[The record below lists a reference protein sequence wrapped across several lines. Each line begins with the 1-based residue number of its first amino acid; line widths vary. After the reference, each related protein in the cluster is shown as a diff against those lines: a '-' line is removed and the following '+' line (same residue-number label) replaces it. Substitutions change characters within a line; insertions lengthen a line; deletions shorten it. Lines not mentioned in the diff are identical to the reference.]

1 MYPKT
6 QQTMTFLK
14 KNWRPI
20 SLLNVIYEL
29 MSSVIANRLKSVLDK
44 IISDDQKGFISG
56 RYIGE
61 TFEQFMAYFMKPSN
75 KIFLD

>member
-6 QQTMTFLK
+6 NKARHLK

-20 SLLNVIYEL
+20 SLLNVIYKL
-29 MSSVIANRLKSVLDK
+29 MSSVIANRLKVVLDK
-44 IISDDQKGFISG
+44 IISSDQKGSISG
-56 RYIGE
+56 RYVGE
-61 TFEQFMAYFMKPSN
+61 TFEQFMILFLKSSN